1 VAITEGAIIGGK
13 FRLERPLAQGGM
25 GSVWVARHQLLDT
38 DVAVKFMEKT
48 IAENESAR
56 LRFEREAK
64 AAVLIKSPHVVQV
77 LDYGVDDG
85 SPYIAMELL
94 DGEDLDHRLER
105 GGPLDLEKSYRII
118 EQLGKALR
126 RAHELGIVH
135 RDLKPGNIFLAKH
148 GDEEMVKVLDFGI
161 AKDVTVTG
169 SASTTSTG
177 ALMGSPSYM
186 SPEQIRETK
195 LVDQRS
201 DLWSVG
207 VILYEMLTGRLPF
220 DEAENIGKLLVSIC
234 TDPVLPP
241 SVIVPSF
248 SIEVDRFF
256 EKALSRDMKT
266 RFQSMTELVEA
277 FAACAG
283 VKPTRTTLLIG
294 NEFRGDRGSTPDRS
308 METDKTLSLDP
319 VVAKSVDRGASTRN
333 ELGERSGSLAPSES
347 GEHGGSSRK
356 KFVPIAL
363 GAAVL
368 VGVVGI
374 GVMMRSSDAGKAVV
388 GDDVRV
394 KPAVSSAVAPSVATV
409 GVLREVAVAIDPPDA
424 SVEVAGRPVHV
435 NSSGFITISGELGST
450 HPVRVYKDKL
460 ESRAEV
466 AITAKGP
473 IPDKLALSGAK
484 AAASTLPVV
493 VATSVVKTKEPAATA
508 TTQATSAPTT
518 SKTTTKPSNGDPGPD
533 RDFQ

>member
-1 VAITEGAIIGGK
+1 MAITEGAIIGGK
-13 FRLERPLAQGGM
+13 FKLERPLAQGGM

-38 DVAVKFMEKT
+38 DVAVKFMEKS

-56 LRFEREAK
+56 HRFEREAK

-77 LDYGVDDG
+77 LDYGIEDG

-105 GGPLDLEKSYRII
+105 GGPLNLEQSYRII

-126 RAHELGIVH
+126 RAHDLGIVH
-135 RDLKPGNIFLAKH
+135 RDLKPGNIFLSRH

-169 SASTTSTG
+169 SASATSTG
-177 ALMGSPSYM
+177 ALLGSPSYM

-195 LVDQRS
+195 LVDHRS

-220 DEAENIGKLLVSIC
+220 DESENIGKLLVSIC

-241 SVIVPSF
+241 SVIVPSL

-256 EKALSRDMKT
+256 EKALARDMKS
-266 RFQSMTELVEA
+266 RFQSMAELVDTLGE
-277 FAACAG
+277 CAG
-283 VKPTRTTLLIG
+283 IRPARTSLLIG
-294 NEFRGDRGSTPDRS
+294 TDMRADRGSIPDRS

-319 VVAKSVDRGASTRN
+319 VVAKSVDRAASTRI
-333 ELGERSGSLAPSES
+333 ESGERSGSLAPSES
-347 GEHGGSSRK
+347 GERGGSSRK
-356 KFVPIAL
+356 KFVPIIIGAVGL
-363 GAAVL
+363 AAVL
-368 VGVVGI
+368 GVGVA
-374 GVMMRSSDAGKAVV
+374 MKSSDAGKTLPDDAEARPATPSAVV
-388 GDDVRV
+388 
-394 KPAVSSAVAPSVATV
+394 PSVATAEA
-409 GVLREVAVAIDPPDA
+409 LREVSVAIDPPDA
-424 SVEVAGRPVHV
+424 NVEVDGRPVTV
-435 NSSGFITISGELGST
+435 NAGGSVTISGELGSA
-450 HPVRVYKDKL
+450 HAVRVYKDKL
-460 ESRAEV
+460 EFRAEV

-473 IPDKLALSGAK
+473 IPDKLALPATK
-484 AAASTLPVV
+484 PAASTLPA
-493 VATSVVKTKEPAATA
+493 VATAPVVKPAVTA
-508 TTQATSAPTT
+508 TTQATSTPTT
-518 SKTTTKPSNGDPGPD
+518 SKTTTKPPTGEPGPD